1 MGIPRSGTQLIAAA
15 VGMNPEG
22 GMIYLADY
30 NGQQSSQVKGRPAM
44 RNRKR
49 LSEDADPWE
58 ATDPALAL
66 AEQQRRW
73 YARHRDQ
80 SRIAYQVNE
89 VLILLAAATTL
100 AAALQANPWV
110 TASLAAGSLVLTGLR
125 KIFDW
130 HEDWVSFSS
139 AWAELGEATHNY
151 RLLAIDRRD
160 QHAQQ
165 RLVGKVDEI
174 ISTETNRWASRRRKL
189 TEDHD

>member
-1 MGIPRSGTQLIAAA
+1 
-15 VGMNPEG
+15 
-22 GMIYLADY
+22 
-30 NGQQSSQVKGRPAM
+30 
-44 RNRKR
+44 
-49 LSEDADPWE
+49 
-58 ATDPALAL
+58 
-66 AEQQRRW
+66 
-73 YARHRDQ
+73 
-80 SRIAYQVNE
+80 
-89 VLILLAAATTL
+89 LLAAATTTL